1 MSITT
6 KAGAHALS
14 LSGVSRNFGGIRA
27 VADISFDVS
36 HGKRLTIIGT
46 NGAGKSTLF
55 NLVTGVYQLSSG
67 SISIFGQDVSKQPA
81 HRRANLGIARTFQ
94 TSKLFQG
101 LTVRENLYVSLR
113 QAMGENKISWLTNPA
128 SADQLRIDSTL
139 LLEKV
144 DLIKKAD
151 ILVSDISHGESRQL
165 EVAMA
170 LAMRPKILM
179 LDEPAAGI
187 SPTERVR
194 LVELLKSL
202 EKEITLVLIEH
213 DMDVVFRIA
222 QHIYVLS
229 YGKLLAQGSAEQ
241 IRNNPDVI
249 EAYLGTPKELA
260 HERHA

>member
-1 MSITT
+1 MTNAS
-6 KAGAHALS
+6 KATNLALS

-113 QAMGENKISWLTNPA
+113 QAMGENKISWLANPA
-128 SADQLRIDSTL
+128 SDDQLRIDSTL

-144 DLIKKAD
+144 DLTKKAD

-194 LVELLKSL
+194 LVEMLKSL

-213 DMDVVFRIA
+213 DMAVA
-222 QHIYVLS
+222 
-229 YGKLLAQGSAEQ
+229 LAVADEVIVMHDGTIFMQGS
-241 IRNNPDVI
+241 PDEVR
-249 EAYLGTPKELA
+249 ESSAVRDLYLGSN
-260 HERHA
+260 HE

>member
-6 KAGAHALS
+6 KAGTHALS
-14 LSGVSRNFGGIRA
+14 LSAVSRNFGGIRA

-55 NLVTGVYQLSSG
+55 NLITGVYPLSSG
-67 SISIFGQDVSKQPA
+67 SISVFGQDVSKKPA
-81 HRRANLGIARTFQ
+81 HSRAKLGIARTFQ

-101 LTVRENLYVSLR
+101 LTIRENLYISLR
-113 QAMGENKISWLTNPA
+113 QANGGKKIGWLANPA
-128 SADQLRIDSTL
+128 SSDQLRSDSSSI
-139 LLEKV
+139 LEKV
-144 DLIKKAD
+144 ELLKKAD
-151 ILVSDISHGESRQL
+151 VLVSDISHGESRQL

-187 SPTERVR
+187 SPTERGR

-202 EKEITLVLIEH
+202 DKEMTLVLIEH
-213 DMDVVFRIA
+213 DMAVALAVADEVIVMHDGTVFM
-222 QHIYVLS
+222 
-229 YGKLLAQGSAEQ
+229 QGSPDEV
-241 IRNNPDVI
+241 RNSSSVRDL
-249 EAYLGTPKELA
+249 YLGSN
-260 HERHA
+260 HE

>member
-6 KAGAHALS
+6 KAGAHALT

-67 SISIFGQDVSKQPA
+67 SISVFGQDVSKQPA
-81 HRRANLGIARTFQ
+81 HKRANLGIARTFQ

-113 QAMGENKISWLTNPA
+113 QALGEEKISWLANPA
-128 SADQLRIDSTL
+128 SSEQLRNESSL
-139 LLEKV
+139 FLKKV
-144 DLIKKAD
+144 DLIEKAEV
-151 ILVSDISHGESRQL
+151 LVSDISHGESRQL

-187 SPTERVR
+187 SPTERGR
-194 LVELLKSL
+194 LVDLLKSL

-213 DMDVVFRIA
+213 DMTVA
-222 QHIYVLS
+222 
-229 YGKLLAQGSAEQ
+229 LAVADEVIVMHDGTIFMQGS
-241 IRNNPDVI
+241 PDQVR
-249 EAYLGTPKELA
+249 ESSAVRDLYLGSN
-260 HERHA
+260 HE

>member
-113 QAMGENKISWLTNPA
+113 QAMGENKISWLANPA
-128 SADQLRIDSTL
+128 SDDQLRIDSTL

-144 DLIKKAD
+144 DLTKKAD

-194 LVELLKSL
+194 LIELLKSL

-213 DMDVVFRIA
+213 DMAVA
-222 QHIYVLS
+222 
-229 YGKLLAQGSAEQ
+229 LAVADEVIVMHDGTIFMQGS
-241 IRNNPDVI
+241 PDEVR
-249 EAYLGTPKELA
+249 ESSAVRDLYLGSN
-260 HERHA
+260 HE

>member
-6 KAGAHALS
+6 KAGTHALS

-81 HRRANLGIARTFQ
+81 YRRANLGIARTFQ

-113 QAMGENKISWLTNPA
+113 QAMGENKISWLANPA
-128 SADQLRIDSTL
+128 SDDQLRIDSTL

-144 DLIKKAD
+144 DLLKKAD

-194 LVELLKSL
+194 LVEMLKSL

-213 DMDVVFRIA
+213 DMAVA
-222 QHIYVLS
+222 
-229 YGKLLAQGSAEQ
+229 LAVADEVIVMHDGTIFMQGS
-241 IRNNPDVI
+241 PDEVR
-249 EAYLGTPKELA
+249 ESSAVRDLYLGSN
-260 HERHA
+260 HE

>member
-113 QAMGENKISWLTNPA
+113 QAMGENKISWLANPA
-128 SADQLRIDSTL
+128 SDDQLRIDSTL

-144 DLIKKAD
+144 DLTKKAD

-194 LVELLKSL
+194 LVEMLKSL

-213 DMDVVFRIA
+213 DMAVA
-222 QHIYVLS
+222 
-229 YGKLLAQGSAEQ
+229 LAVADEVIVMHDGTIFMQGS
-241 IRNNPDVI
+241 PDEVR
-249 EAYLGTPKELA
+249 ESSAVRDLYLGSN
-260 HERHA
+260 HE

>member
-6 KAGAHALS
+6 KAGAHALT

-67 SISIFGQDVSKQPA
+67 SISVFGQDVSKQPA
-81 HRRANLGIARTFQ
+81 RKRANLGIARTFQ

-113 QAMGENKISWLTNPA
+113 QALGEKKISWLANPA
-128 SADQLRIDSTL
+128 SSEQLRNESSL
-139 LLEKV
+139 FLEKV
-144 DLIKKAD
+144 DLIKKAEV
-151 ILVSDISHGESRQL
+151 LVSDISHGESRQL

-170 LAMRPKILM
+170 LAMRPRILM

-187 SPTERVR
+187 SPTERGR
-194 LVELLKSL
+194 LVDLLKSL

-213 DMDVVFRIA
+213 DMAVA
-222 QHIYVLS
+222 
-229 YGKLLAQGSAEQ
+229 LAVADEVIVMHDGAIFMQGS
-241 IRNNPDVI
+241 PDQVR
-249 EAYLGTPKELA
+249 ESSAVRDLYLGNN
-260 HERHA
+260 HE

>member
-6 KAGAHALS
+6 KAGTHALS

-81 HRRANLGIARTFQ
+81 YRRANLGIARTFQ

-113 QAMGENKISWLTNPA
+113 QAIGENKISWLANPA
-128 SADQLRIDSTL
+128 SDDQLQIDSTL

-144 DLIKKAD
+144 DLLKKAD
-151 ILVSDISHGESRQL
+151 ILVSEISHGESRQL

-213 DMDVVFRIA
+213 DMAVA
-222 QHIYVLS
+222 
-229 YGKLLAQGSAEQ
+229 LAVADEVIVMHDGTIFMQGS
-241 IRNNPDVI
+241 PDEVR
-249 EAYLGTPKELA
+249 ESSAVRDLYLGSN
-260 HERHA
+260 HE

>member
-6 KAGAHALS
+6 KAGTHALS

-113 QAMGENKISWLTNPA
+113 QAIGENKISWLANPA
-128 SADQLRIDSTL
+128 SDDQLQIDSTL

-144 DLIKKAD
+144 DLLKKAD

-194 LVELLKSL
+194 LVEMLKSL

-213 DMDVVFRIA
+213 DMAVA
-222 QHIYVLS
+222 
-229 YGKLLAQGSAEQ
+229 LAVADEVIVMHDGTIFMQGS
-241 IRNNPDVI
+241 PDEVR
-249 EAYLGTPKELA
+249 ESSAVRDLYLGSN
-260 HERHA
+260 HE

>member
-6 KAGAHALS
+6 KAGTHALS

-81 HRRANLGIARTFQ
+81 YRRANLGIARTFQ

-113 QAMGENKISWLTNPA
+113 QAIGENKISWLANPA
-128 SADQLRIDSTL
+128 SADQLQIDSTL

-144 DLIKKAD
+144 DLLKKAD

-213 DMDVVFRIA
+213 DMAVA
-222 QHIYVLS
+222 
-229 YGKLLAQGSAEQ
+229 LAVADEVIVMHDGTIFMQGS
-241 IRNNPDVI
+241 PDEVR
-249 EAYLGTPKELA
+249 ESSAVRDLYLGSN
-260 HERHA
+260 HE